1 MVTGSLCDQEGGAG
15 SEKEEVL
22 SEFAAPT
29 SSLLV
34 SLDQA
39 MAPPPLWPR
48 PTVAPPPSFPPST
61 SRVEGLKVGQ

>member
-1 MVTGSLCDQEGGAG
+1 MASELGLGTWKVTGSLCDQEGGAG

-22 SEFAAPT
+22 SELAAPT

-39 MAPPPLWPR
+39 MAPPRRGPALIF
-48 PTVAPPPSFPPST
+48 PTIHFQ
-61 SRVEGLKVGQ
+61 G